1 MKVYLFAILL
11 AIALIPAEAVS
22 NHDALLL
29 DVYRAYPYEFAVSR
43 AGANNDLKALDN
55 LYNNYEWDP
64 TLKFRFVGNKF
75 FSKSAKN
82 RVLNLL
88 GSAADQDPESGSY
101 SNSAGR
107 QLVRPKFPDD
117 YKDVYLQIWYEATTV
132 ELMVDKCNSYPEV
145 CRYMV
150 LNNEF
155 PLFELS
161 VMGEYRSFN
170 VEPSEGALLNAK
182 LLPPVYQ
189 QQVELVS
196 QLTRVKDHWL
206 QDLFVWALL
215 KCRGE
220 FDDVNAHVIAFGLH
234 QYELERRPTLE
245 QLESLVSLLAKG
257 FKLLSRSESDTYTFQ
272 NTLISQALTMAGG
285 VLIDDQLH
293 EEVFKLKSDV
303 RHKKES
309 DDSFEVVKLQD
320 SGEEVVSVG
329 PFQPWNYLS
338 VLVSAQY
345 LLEESQFRAMVA
357 RIWKFL
363 SLQDVNQC
371 LVKNSAQRRPDALKP
386 NRDVRQTPDKDADLN
401 GRLLFARSL
410 AKIKRL
416 QEGVIQLLDY
426 AQTINAGVSSLVITQ
441 RVVRMLLSFS
451 LYITPDRKCQ
461 DYAEQ
466 ISGLINLSI
475 GEQAQDLLAEYNQE
489 RERIKKCVGLLPVE
503 QQYFAQI
510 MRIKDVT
517 ERLRDVNFVI
527 KLLNNKRISLD
538 DVVTYEMR
546 RVMHHQNA
554 VSFDF
559 PLLHKLLIDLKY
571 PLQNPLPLLKTC
583 LENRWYRLYSLLR
596 RFSDLDGKS
605 EFELSNYSNHHPW
618 YMALHKQKSWR
629 RSIAVALQR
638 LRHWKTFYN

>member
-1 MKVYLFAILL
+1 MKVCIFAILL

-43 AGANNDLKALDN
+43 AGADNDLKALDN

-82 RVLNLL
+82 RVLDLL

-101 SNSAGR
+101 GKSAG
-107 QLVRPKFPDD
+107 RPKFPDN

-132 ELMVDKCNSYPEV
+132 ELMVDKCNSYPAV

-196 QLTRVKDHWL
+196 QLTRVKDHRL

-285 VLIDDQLH
+285 ISIDDQLH
-293 EEVFKLKSDV
+293 EEVFKLKADV
-303 RHKKES
+303 RHKKDS

-338 VLVSAQY
+338 VLVSSQY

-410 AKIKRL
+410 AKIERL

-426 AQTINAGVSSLVITQ
+426 AQTINAGVSSFVITQ

-475 GEQAQDLLAEYNQE
+475 GEQAQVLLAEYNQE
-489 RERIKKCVGLLPVE
+489 REHIKKCVGLLPVE

-546 RVMHHQNA
+546 RVLHHKNA

-559 PLLHKLLIDLKY
+559 PLLHKLLIDLGY

-596 RFSDLDGKS
+596 RFSDLQGKS